1 MALIPDHLTAELQ
14 VSVSSSLHAQGQ
26 LAHEAVNADLQGRAA
41 APSSEGGPAEAALL
55 HQPAEAAATVL
66 PSQQQRNAEPQQ
78 PLRPRASRGQPNT
91 KAPAGPSAYLCL
103 LCWALMARSI
113 VLSMRPCQLEGPLL
127 GWSVT
132 AG

>member
-1 MALIPDHLTAELQ
+1 MAVIPDHLTAEMQ

-66 PSQQQRNAEPQQ
+66 PSQPQRDAEPRQ

-91 KAPAGPSAYLCL
+91 RHQQVCLHIFAQCAGP
-103 LCWALMARSI
+103 
-113 VLSMRPCQLEGPLL
+113 
-127 GWSVT
+127 
-132 AG
+132 